1 MTKVAL
7 LIGVSEYGSGLNP
20 LPSAGRDV
28 ELVRQVLQP
37 SEGEGFDE
45 VKSLL
50 NPNPPMMRKAI
61 ETLFSSCTN
70 DDLVLLFFSGHVVQ
84 DDKGNLYL
92 ATAITCKNPQGELI
106 RVSAIP
112 ASFVHDL
119 MKNSPCQHQV
129 VILDCCV
136 DRVYAQET
144 TSNDD
149 LVDIQ
154 TLLGGKGRTILSS
167 FTPYQDA
174 FKLENVDHSGYTCY
188 LVEGIRTGAADL
200 DKDSW
205 IAVDELHEYAKN
217 KVQIAAPA
225 LKPKF
230 FTAEDGHKI
239 LLSRVPIDDSKLK
252 YRKEAESWVSRGE
265 ISQAG
270 RYVLDKLVESLQLSY
285 QDCSVIEAEVLK
297 PYKQY
302 QEKLQDYQRVFA
314 KAISNDYPLDTQARE
329 KLKGV
334 QQALGLRDEDVAP
347 IEERM
352 ALKLANLPKSD
363 DDADEL
369 APGNS
374 QNELNS
380 VSSTPS
386 TVLSDFAPIPLM
398 QPIDPTPASDQVMKI
413 AEADSQP
420 NGLPSTPNAALPE
433 SPSRPLM
440 QPIDPTPAVN
450 LPSSVADS
458 QISSASTSPNKL
470 LLPFGIGGA
479 LVTLVLAIGIFTRLS
494 VGPPVAPANQVSSS
508 PTPSATLS
516 PEPAISDNKPS
527 PSPSASPENK
537 VCTVFVNG
545 NLRSEPAAFRN
556 NIVEP
561 LKAAVPVTG
570 KRTKG
575 GWVEVKLP
583 DNELA
588 WAHPDIM
595 KNHKEMEACVAS
607 KGIPVQTL
615 DDPLPPA
622 SNSFP

>member
-20 LPSAGRDV
+20 LPSADRDV

-37 SEGEGFDE
+37 SEGDGFDE

-70 DDLVLLFFSGHVVQ
+70 DDVVLLFFSGHVVE
-84 DDKGNLYL
+84 DDRGNLFF
-92 ATAITCKNPQGELI
+92 ATAITCKNPQGELM

-112 ASFVHDL
+112 VSFVDDL
-119 MKNSPCQHQV
+119 MRKSPCQHQV

-136 DRVYAQET
+136 DRVSAQET

-167 FTPYQDA
+167 FIPYQDA
-174 FKLENVDHSGYTCY
+174 FKLEDVDRSVYTCY

-217 KVQIAAPA
+217 QVQIAAPA
-225 LKPKF
+225 LKPKLY
-230 FTAEDGHKI
+230 TADDGNKI
-239 LLSRVPIDDSKLK
+239 LLSRVPTDESKLK
-252 YRKEAESWVSRGE
+252 YRKEVESWVSRGE

-270 RYVLDKLVESLQLSY
+270 RYVLDKLAKSLQLSY
-285 QDCSVIEAEVLK
+285 EDCTVIEAEVLK
-297 PYKQY
+297 PYQQY
-302 QEKLQDYQRVFA
+302 QEKLQQYQRAFA
-314 KAISNDYPLDTQARE
+314 KVISKDYPLDTQARE
-329 KLKGV
+329 ELKGLR
-334 QQALGLRDEDVAP
+334 QALGLRDEDVAP
-347 IEERM
+347 VEERM

-374 QNELNS
+374 QNALNS

-386 TVLSDFAPIPLM
+386 TVLPDLAPIPLM
-398 QPIDPTPASDQVMKI
+398 QPIDPTPASDQVMSI
-413 AEADSQP
+413 AQEDSKP

-433 SPSRPLM
+433 STPIPLM

-450 LPSSVADS
+450 LPSSFAGS
-458 QISSASTSPNKL
+458 QISSPSTSPNKL
-470 LLPFGIGGA
+470 LLPLAIGGA

-494 VGPPVAPANQVSSS
+494 VRPPVAPANQVSFS

-516 PEPAISDNKPS
+516 PEPTTSENQPS

-545 NLRSEPAAFRN
+545 NLRSEPAAFQN

-561 LKAAVPVTG
+561 FKAAVPVTG

-575 GWVEVKLP
+575 GWVEVKVR

-595 KNHKEMEACVAS
+595 KNHKDMEACLAS
-607 KGIPVQTL
+607 KGIPVKTI